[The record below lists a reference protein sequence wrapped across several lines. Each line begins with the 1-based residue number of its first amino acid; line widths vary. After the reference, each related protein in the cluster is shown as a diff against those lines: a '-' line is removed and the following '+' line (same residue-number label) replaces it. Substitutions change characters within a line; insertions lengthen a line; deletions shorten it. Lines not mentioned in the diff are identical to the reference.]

1 MSDPQS
7 GACKRCHKV
16 LCSEDFAR
24 DRAMMLL
31 GRAYCATCLEIMTP
45 TCHLCRKALHE
56 GDFAE
61 GRAVTLQGV
70 RFCDAC
76 MEQAVRTTQPSTTA
90 PVEKPQPE
98 WKTRRSAIR
107 FVPPLDCEVTL
118 KPAGLKGLLSANIVR
133 LWVDVSE
140 GGIRAIVQGTFEA
153 GDVLQG
159 KLTHPELED
168 KLEFQGVVRHGRPS
182 DKFPGCTL
190 IGLRFEEPSKL
201 FQAFIRD
208 VLGREQGVL
217 PLSPPTPKPRPP
229 SAQSA

>member
-1 MSDPQS
+1 MSDPAP
-7 GACKRCHKV
+7 GACKRCNKV
-16 LCSEDFAR
+16 LCGDDFAQ

-56 GDFAE
+56 ADFAE

-70 RFCDAC
+70 RYCDGC
-76 MEQAVRTTQPSTTA
+76 MERAVRTTPPSTTA
-90 PVEKPQPE
+90 PVEKLHPE

-118 KPAGLKGLLSANIVR
+118 KPSGLKGLLSANIVK

-140 GGIRAIVQGTFEA
+140 GGLRAIVQGHYEA

-168 KLEFQGVVRHGRPS
+168 KLEFEGVVRHGRPS

-190 IGLRFEEPSKL
+190 IGLRFEEPSRL
-201 FQAFIRD
+201 FKAFIRD
-208 VLGREQGVL
+208 VLGRQQGVL